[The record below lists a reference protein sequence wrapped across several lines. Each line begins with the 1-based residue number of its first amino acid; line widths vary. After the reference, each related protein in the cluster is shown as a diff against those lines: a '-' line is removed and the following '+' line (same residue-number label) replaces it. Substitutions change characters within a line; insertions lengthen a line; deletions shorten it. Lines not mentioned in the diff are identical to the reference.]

1 MGDSRDESKYIIA
14 DIEINSEYTTE
25 TATDDIKLIEVS
37 NGNIWPTLRSSMETE
52 DMNIIADIEEREQR
66 YWTKKVLD

>member
-1 MGDSRDESKYIIA
+1 MGDSRDERKYIIA

-25 TATDDIKLIEVS
+25 TAIDDIKLIEVS
-37 NGNIWPTLRSSMETE
+37 NGNIWPTLRISMETE